1 MKQKWLAFGAI
12 AVIAIVSL
20 FVFDFATSAQRSE
33 RGERGERGR
42 RGERSMMGGMM
53 NPTSIV
59 DNSWTDLTFI
69 LQVDDETLVKARP
82 IYQNTRD
89 KFEAEFK
96 KLLASGDRQQMRR
109 SMMAIAG
116 KVGGEFQTALKE
128 VLSEEQLTKLNA
140 LTKKRQTEQAERMN
154 RWGGGGGNR
163 RGGGGGGR

>member
-20 FVFDFATSAQRSE
+20 FVFDFATSAQRPE
-33 RGERGERGR
+33 RGERGGRGG
-42 RGERSMMGGMM
+42 RGMMGGMM

-69 LQVDDETLVKARP
+69 LKVDDETLVKARP

-89 KFEAEFK
+89 KFHAEFK
-96 KLLASGDRQQMRR
+96 KLQASGDRRQMQQ
-109 SMMAIAG
+109 SMMAIAA
-116 KVGGEFQTALKE
+116 KVGGEFQMALKE

-140 LTKKRQTEQAERMN
+140 LTKKRQTEQMERRN
-154 RWGGGGGNR
+154 RWGGGGNR
-163 RGGGGGGR
+163 RGGTGGGR